1 VPNLS
6 LSLSAGGHFQF
17 IRAALRLRVPL
28 AWAAIA
34 VAVAVAVAVVGLVV
48 SFTGADLSGGS
59 LANGGVNGGATH
71 PLTGLCLIALAGC
84 VLRAAHKAMWLI
96 VNGSYRCF
104 DCHFM
109 CQHGASYGLE
119 SIEHDRICV
128 GRRVPLRRGIWRD
141 ILWRLDWRVCL
152 AQHGLCVPCHGV
164 GI

>member
-6 LSLSAGGHFQF
+6 LSRSAGGHFQF
-17 IRAALRLRVPL
+17 VRAALRLGLPL
-28 AWAAIA
+28 TWAAIA
-34 VAVAVAVAVVGLVV
+34 VAGVGLVV

-59 LANGGVNGGATH
+59 LANGGATH

-119 SIEHDRICV
+119 SMKRDRVCV
-128 GRRVPLRRGIWRD
+128 GRRVPLRRRIWRD
-141 ILWRLDWRVCL
+141 ILWRLD
-152 AQHGLCVPCHGV
+152 
-164 GI
+164 